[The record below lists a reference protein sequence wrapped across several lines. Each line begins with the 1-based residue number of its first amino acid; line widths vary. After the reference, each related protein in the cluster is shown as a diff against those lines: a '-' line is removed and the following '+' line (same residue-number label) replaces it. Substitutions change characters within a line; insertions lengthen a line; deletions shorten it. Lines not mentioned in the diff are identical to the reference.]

1 MAILDFHDGGKP
13 RFKRV
18 AFGLA
23 MFITF
28 VVALTA
34 IGVMM
39 FSDIIRTATSID
51 DNRAVVAARTSL
63 SSLREGL
70 AGTVRDNAVWADAHA
85 GVKGSNP
92 YGWIYDN
99 WGATS
104 ANYPLYDGMI
114 VMNSDGSVFAGIHK
128 GKPFGPSSYFRTPL
142 HALLQLTLDQ
152 PAEAHSAF
160 ADTEGGI
167 AVVAMQVIQS
177 EDEVDP
183 FETRQALVLYKLI
196 DRAVLE
202 GIRHQQSLSGL
213 TIADRIEPGLLNE
226 PIRDATGKTVAL
238 LSWRS
243 ADPGERLYE
252 REKPLV
258 ALTILVLVLF
268 VGGGAY
274 LAYEEVRMQRRSALK
289 AWALATH
296 DALSGLFNRGGF
308 LQMIERRREGR
319 LAAPGALFLLDLD
332 GFKAVNDNWGHPVGD
347 ALIRVV
353 AAELGQCDPN
363 IELIGRFGGDEFAL
377 YTTRADRAGAIAE
390 SVLALFRK
398 PFSIRGLTIK
408 VGVSIGVA
416 DAADGIGTDEMVR
429 RADIALYEAKEQGKE
444 RAIIYDAVLGE
455 QKAVELRLE
464 RDLRQAIEDGAIVPH
479 FQPLFDA
486 RSRKIVGFEALARWN
501 RPDDPITPDR
511 FIALAERAGL
521 MDQLGQS
528 LLVQSL
534 SEAAKWPAYTLSVN
548 VSPLQL
554 CNPRFPEQVKTALAK
569 TGFDPGHLSMEVTE
583 GALITNP
590 DQARQAIHALKL
602 LGISFALDDFGSGYA
617 SIGVLRQF
625 GFDRIKI
632 DRSLLI
638 AADESDSGAAV
649 IKATIALAR
658 ALDVP
663 VTAEGVERQEQ
674 ADFLTQNGCD
684 QLQGYL
690 LGRPAAPAQIMRT
703 LGGEDD
709 RASLARAS

>member
-1 MAILDFHDGGKP
+1 MAIWDFHDGGKP
-13 RFKRV
+13 RFKRI
-18 AFGLA
+18 AFGLV
-23 MFITF
+23 MFVAF
-28 VVALTA
+28 VLALTV

-63 SSLREGL
+63 SSLKEGL
-70 AGTVRDNAVWADAHA
+70 AGTVRDNAVWTDAHA

-114 VMNSDGSVFAGIHK
+114 VMNADGSVFAGIHK
-128 GKPFGPSSYFRTPL
+128 GKPFAPSSYFRTPL
-142 HALLQLTLDQ
+142 HDLLQLTLDK
-152 PAEAHSAF
+152 PGEAHSAF
-160 ADTEGGI
+160 TDTKGGI

-177 EDEVDP
+177 EDDLDP
-183 FETRQALVLYKLI
+183 YEARQALVLYKLM
-196 DRAVLE
+196 DRAVLDR
-202 GIRHQQSLSGL
+202 IRHEQNLEGL
-213 TIADRIEPGLLNE
+213 QVADRIEPSLLNE

-289 AWALATH
+289 AWTLATH

-308 LQMIERRREGR
+308 LQMIEQRREGR

-353 AAELGQCDPN
+353 AAELGQCDPD

-377 YTTRADRAGAIAE
+377 YTARADRAGAIAE

-416 DAADGIGTDEMVR
+416 DTADGIGTDEMVR

-455 QKAVELRLE
+455 QKALELRLE

-501 RPDDPITPDR
+501 RPEDPITPDR

-521 MDQLGQS
+521 MDQLGES

-534 SEAAKWPAYTLSVN
+534 SEAAKWPTYTLSVN

-554 CNPRFPEQVKTALAK
+554 CNPRFPEQVRSALAK
-569 TGFDPGHLSMEVTE
+569 TGFDPGRLSMEVTE

-590 DQARQAIHALKL
+590 EQARQAIHALKL
-602 LGISFALDDFGSGYA
+602 LGVSFALDDFGSGYA

-638 AADESDSGAAV
+638 AADETDSGAAV

-690 LGRPAAPAQIMRT
+690 LGRPAAPAQILRT